1 MLVLAAC
8 ATEPYEEVMGGD
20 DAAGKPLQFTVGVTT
35 DDSVRTIFTTGEEGL
50 SVNWSADDKVGISAT
65 KEDKALGVNY
75 SYQIIPLVGS
85 ESAAAQLKPELPSY
99 QYYCN
104 EVEGAT
110 FRAYYPFTGNSNRE
124 WNGVVALP
132 KEQAQ
137 AAANSSEH
145 LGGYSF
151 MKSKAY
157 TVGEG
162 ESQINLEFYNIYS
175 IVALNLS
182 LLTETIAP
190 MPIQQITLSSDKGA
204 TLAFDAATVNL
215 TTSYEEDMAA
225 APLTITE
232 PSDNIK
238 MSLSAPVTLSEDGS
252 TLYFMV
258 APGAHEDGSLKLH
271 LETTNSFAADITLEG
286 AVTFEPNKVYT
297 KDVELN
303 SEDFYFNGLKPADLS
318 ETDEVVITFTFT
330 KADAVASNKTFVLPN
345 TPTASRPTA
354 TEIGK
359 SGIKLPSGSEIEGA
373 VRDVYKWNF
382 VALGN
387 GTYAICHTADDGTV
401 YYLAQGTGSTD
412 LFVLTAEAATD
423 GGYNTAW
430 TLETESLGYKMSATG
445 ERWVGVTSDAT
456 MFSPW
461 MTAPGYVSIYK
472 VTDHTSIKP
481 NLITSASQVT
491 AGDYIILYNYRKT
504 VDTDLIGTYVFH
516 YEVATQNIVCR
527 SAAAEGFEI
536 VDGYISYEEVGDY
549 VWTFSEVSDKESCYT
564 IKNKNNPSS
573 EIYIN
578 QSGTAM
584 GVGTCPSN
592 RTNIFHVLDTE
603 NYFGE
608 VSLQMQPDSSVRYFG
623 AYNFNGEL
631 VWRSLSAVGSVFG
644 EVILC
649 KVN

>member
-20 DAAGKPLQFTVGVTT
+20 ATNGKPLQFTAGVAS
-35 DDSVRTIFTTGEEGL
+35 DAARTVFTYGEEGL
-50 SVNWSADDKVGISAT
+50 SVNWSADDKVGIFAT

-75 SYQIIPLVGS
+75 PYQIIPVVGS
-85 ESAAAQLKPELPSY
+85 ETAAAQLKPEYSSY

-104 EVEGAT
+104 DVEGAT
-110 FRAYYPFTGNSNRE
+110 FCAYYPFAGSANRE
-124 WNGVVALP
+124 WDGVVALP
-132 KEQAQ
+132 KEQSQ
-137 AAANSSEH
+137 AVANSSEH

-175 IVALNLS
+175 VVALNLS
-182 LLTETIAP
+182 LLSETIAP
-190 MPIQQITLSSDKGA
+190 MPIQQITLSSDKGVA
-204 TLAFDAATVNL
+204 LAFDAATVNL
-215 TTSYEEDMAA
+215 TTSYEEDMVA
-225 APLTITE
+225 APIAITE

-238 MSLSAPVTLSEDGS
+238 MTLSTAVTLSEDGS

-286 AVTFEPNKVYT
+286 AVTFEPNKYYNKT
-297 KDVELN
+297 VELN
-303 SEDFYFNGLKPADLS
+303 AEDFYFNGLKPADLT
-318 ETDEVVITFTFT
+318 ETDDVVITFTFT
-330 KADAVASNKTFVLPN
+330 KAEAVASNKTFVLPN

-354 TEIGK
+354 TEISK
-359 SGIKLPSGSEIEGA
+359 SGINVPTGSDIEGA

-382 VALGN
+382 VAKGD
-387 GTYAICHTADDGTV
+387 GTYEIRHTAEDGTV
-401 YYLAQGTGSTD
+401 YYLTQGTGSTD

-430 TLETESLGYKMSATG
+430 TFETESLGYKMSTTG
-445 ERWVGVTSDAT
+445 ERWVGVTSDST
-456 MFSPW
+456 KFSPW
-461 MTAPGYVSIYK
+461 MTAPGYVSIYR
-472 VTDHTSIKP
+472 VTDPTSIKP

-516 YEVATQNIVCR
+516 YEVAAQNIACR
-527 SAAAEGFEI
+527 LASANGFEV
-536 VDGYISYEEVGDY
+536 VDGYISYEEAGDY
-549 VWTFSEVSDKESCYT
+549 VWTFAEEGSSANCYI

-578 QSGTAM
+578 QTGTAL

-592 RTNIFHVLDTE
+592 RTNKFVILDTE

-608 VSLQMQPDSSVRYFG
+608 VSLQMQPYDSVRYFG
-623 AYNFNGEL
+623 AYNYNGDL
-631 VWRSLSAVGSVFG
+631 VWRSLSSVSSVYG